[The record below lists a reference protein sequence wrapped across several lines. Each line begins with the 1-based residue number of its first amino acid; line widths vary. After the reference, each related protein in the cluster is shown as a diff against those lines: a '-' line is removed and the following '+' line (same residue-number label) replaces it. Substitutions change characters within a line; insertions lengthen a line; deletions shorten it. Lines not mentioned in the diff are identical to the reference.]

1 MRLRT
6 KKKWSIEMT
15 AHVGVGDETTSS
27 PGRSSRQGSSPS
39 IGPRPRH
46 DGGPCPWPAC
56 WIAERTL
63 GPIPSSFPSPPC
75 CRPPPPPRRR
85 PCTRGT
91 RRPPGGGDCS
101 AEGPPPSVV
110 VVANDGDQ
118 ERVVGRP
125 RRTTARRKA
134 PDLPP
139 LCGAGNQY
147 DHLPHPHH
155 DPLVVVVAVERTR
168 RTGEED
174 KEKQ

>member
-1 MRLRT
+1 
-6 KKKWSIEMT
+6 MT
-15 AHVGVGDETTSS
+15 ARVGVGETTSS
-27 PGRSSRQGSSPS
+27 SGRSRQGSSPS

-75 CRPPPPPRRR
+75 CRPPPPPHRR

-91 RRPPGGGDCS
+91 RRPPVGGDCS

-110 VVANDGDQ
+110 VGVMVGNERDQ

-125 RRTTARRKA
+125 LRTTARRKA
-134 PDLPP
+134 PDLLPS
-139 LCGAGNQY
+139 CGAGTHCQY
-147 DHLPHPHH
+147 HH
-155 DPLVVVVAVERTR
+155 DHHHRHDPIVLVVVAVERTR